1 MNKWLT
7 DKLRAEIREVF
18 EPLYGKKLNENEV
31 ETIAFNLTELFE
43 LLNENEKSNNKYDS
57 TTI

>member
-18 EPLYGKKLNENEV
+18 EPKYGKKLNEDEV

-43 LLNENEKSNNKYDS
+43 QFNENEKSPNKYDS